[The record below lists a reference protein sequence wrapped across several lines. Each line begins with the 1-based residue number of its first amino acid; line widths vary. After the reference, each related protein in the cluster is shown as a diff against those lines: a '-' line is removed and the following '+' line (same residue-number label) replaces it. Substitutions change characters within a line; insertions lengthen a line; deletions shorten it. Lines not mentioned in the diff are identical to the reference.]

1 MASVTVHDGD
11 TPSQEV
17 IRSANATTIVTDAQ
31 GRKIG
36 VRRLKTLDRMRLF
49 ELVGPENAMN
59 DRYLGYATLA
69 FSVVSID
76 GDPVPRPDKKMAL
89 EAIVQRLDDDGF
101 NAVAKSFADSIADAP
116 TADEVKDQVK
126 NG

>member
-1 MASVTVHDGD
+1 MVKVKVHAGE

-17 IRSANATTIVTDAQ
+17 IRAANTTALVTDAR
-31 GRKIG
+31 GRKIEI
-36 VRRLKTLDRMRLF
+36 RKLKTLDRMRLF

-69 FSVVSID
+69 YSVVSID
-76 GDPVPRPDKKMAL
+76 GEQLPRPDQKIAL
-89 EAIVQRLDDDGF
+89 EAIVQRLDEEGF
-101 NAVAKSFADSIADAP
+101 EAVARSFTDSMKKSPS
-116 TADEVKDQVK
+116 ADELKDQVK

>member
-1 MASVTVHDGD
+1 MVKVKVHEGT
-11 TPSQEV
+11 TPSQE
-17 IRSANATTIVTDAQ
+17 IIKAANATILVTDAG
-31 GRKIG
+31 GRKIE
-36 VRRLKTLDRMRLF
+36 VRKLKTLDRMRLF
-49 ELVGPENAMN
+49 ELVGAENSMN

-76 GDPVPRPDKKMAL
+76 GEPLPCPDSKLSL

-101 NAVAKSFADSIADAP
+101 AAVAKSFADRVTKTPD
-116 TADEVKDQVK
+116 ADELKDQVK